1 MKEQQRQW
9 QVIHPYLCALRRAG
23 DDDAAAGPSSEQS
36 NGDGGRATVWLDGAK
51 ELLALLRT
59 LGEAYRL
66 LCMYKCREAADTF
79 AKLPR
84 QHYATG
90 WVLCQVAQRAD
101 ATLKGIEGSGSW
113 ANGEML
119 GGHTVLTTAGLCG
132 LATFTS
138 TRR

>member
-1 MKEQQRQW
+1 MGGNLKEQQCPW
-9 QVIHPYLCALRRAG
+9 QGALPSVCALRRAG

-36 NGDGGRATVWLDGAK
+36 NGDAGRATVWLDGAK
-51 ELLALLRT
+51 ELLALLRI

-90 WVLCQVAQRAD
+90 WVLCQVGLRAM
-101 ATLKGIEGSGSW
+101 LRWKLSEGQDL
-113 ANGEML
+113 GEW
-119 GGHTVLTTAGLCG
+119 GNVGRTI
-132 LATFTS
+132 
-138 TRR
+138 